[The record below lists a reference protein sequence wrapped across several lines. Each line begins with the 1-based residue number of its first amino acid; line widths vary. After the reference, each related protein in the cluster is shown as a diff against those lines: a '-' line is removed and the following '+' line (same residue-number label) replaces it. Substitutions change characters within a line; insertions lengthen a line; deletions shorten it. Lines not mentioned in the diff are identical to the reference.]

1 MPNPT
6 AVPPVEMDATT
17 LRRATLAAGPLSAD
31 AAAEAAATLKALS
44 DPVRLR
50 LLSLIAAS
58 GPEGACVCD
67 LADHVEVAQST
78 ISHHLKKL
86 REAGLVDGARTG
98 TWVHYRVLPTALA
111 RLSDLFA
118 PTARRA

>member
-1 MPNPT
+1 MSNPI
-6 AVPPVEMDATT
+6 AVPPVEVDATT
-17 LRRATLAAGPLSAD
+17 LRRAALAVEPLSVG
-31 AAAEAAATLKALS
+31 AAVEAAATLKALS

-58 GPEGACVCD
+58 GTEGACVCD
-67 LADHVEVAQST
+67 LAVHVEVAQST

-86 REAGLVDGARTG
+86 REAGLVDGVRAG
-98 TWVHYRVLPTALA
+98 TWVHYHVLPAALG

-118 PTARRA
+118 LH